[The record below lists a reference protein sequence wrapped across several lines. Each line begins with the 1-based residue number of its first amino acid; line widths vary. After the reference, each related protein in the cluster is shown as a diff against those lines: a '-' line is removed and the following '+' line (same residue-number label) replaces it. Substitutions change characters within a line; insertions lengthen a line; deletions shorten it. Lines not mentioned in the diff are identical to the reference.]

1 MQLIKERGDVIR
13 FFLEKDESCSV
24 VLYSLKDFDRRIRET
39 DEKRVTV
46 VNAGQNKRLDCYISD
61 CYKKFS
67 FGDRHAKLL
76 YQKLCCVG
84 AAWTK

>member
-24 VLYSLKDFDRRIRET
+24 VLYSLKDFDRRIRKT

-46 VNAGQNKRLDCYISD
+46 VNVVFIVVNIQGKPQ
-61 CYKKFS
+61 
-67 FGDRHAKLL
+67 
-76 YQKLCCVG
+76 LCN
-84 AAWTK
+84 

>member
-24 VLYSLKDFDRRIRET
+24 VLYSLKDFDRRIRKT

-46 VNAGQNKRLDCYISD
+46 VNAGQNKR
-61 CYKKFS
+61 
-67 FGDRHAKLL
+67 GDNF
-76 YQKLCCVG
+76 
-84 AAWTK
+84 

>member
-24 VLYSLKDFDRRIRET
+24 VLYSLKDFDRRIRKT

-46 VNAGQNKRLDCYISD
+46 VNAGQNKTHTHTQNHHGWQSQSESTFKGLTEQVCFR
-61 CYKKFS
+61 
-67 FGDRHAKLL
+67 
-76 YQKLCCVG
+76 CVMCND
-84 AAWTK
+84 

>member
-24 VLYSLKDFDRRIRET
+24 VLYSLKDFDRRIRKT

-46 VNAGQNKRLDCYISD
+46 VNAGQNKRCD
-61 CYKKFS
+61 KF
-67 FGDRHAKLL
+67 
-76 YQKLCCVG
+76 
-84 AAWTK
+84 